1 MISKTDELLRLI
13 EEPDEG
19 VIASRTAARAKSSNP
34 AIDTL
39 VQQILASS
47 DSTKWKGEGKG
58 SAEANARDMAKILS
72 SIGITDI
79 NQFGQIT
86 KETPVIS
93 TDNLGNAYDTG
104 ETQKITTFGNKVT
117 GQEVP
122 NTYGERQGGNFFG
135 GTFTGEGNT
144 GYGAYIDASGVP
156 HFYTQGAS
164 SNDLA
169 NLMQELGPVG
179 NIALAIATGGLTI
192 PQQIAANFAL
202 QVMSGKDIG
211 DALKGAAASYAMS
224 QLPGMDVMKE
234 SSKFLNGLDDTGIL
248 SSTFKNAAMSGAK
261 ALITG
266 KDFGEA
272 LRTGALTG
280 GVNGALNAMLDTS
293 DFKELTKDL
302 SASQTKMVVNAVT
315 SAISG
320 KPLDQI
326 VINTAMSAAR
336 DAAAAE
342 RAKTESDVLDPYFKK
357 NTTKVADAEDRI
369 TLPSGIQLAG
379 VNTGTMSDAGNG
391 FSMSN
396 AGNEVYKVD
405 KIGAPIFAE
414 SPGADKLELPYG
426 TRLMSRY
433 EETEEVDPQ
442 TGKII
447 YKKPEGASWDANL
460 GAWLV
465 QEDPNKFFTS
475 ESVANDMALF
485 NSSQGDLKD
494 AASTTAST
502 SDDYLADF
510 FKSIGI
516 NSTDELSS
524 RQLSNQDILD
534 MIGYKSDTADSTATD
549 LLSGNKTTDSTATD
563 ALSGVKTADAGT
575 LTVTDKK
582 ATDGVNLDTGLD
594 TTKKVIPV
602 GGTDDVEVVAKRPVT
617 QELDLSVKPI
627 GLDVADLTL
636 ADIVAD
642 TTKVDDKTKVTPSN
656 KVTVTPDKVATPE
669 TPFVSTGQV
678 PPPSQDPYAKVK
690 FMQDIFGP
698 ELSNQFLTDVSM
710 QTPKSNDLEA
720 LLRLL
725 RG

>member
-19 VIASRTAARAKSSNP
+19 VIASRTAARANSSNP

-47 DSTKWKGEGKG
+47 DSSKWKGEGKG
-58 SAEANARDMAKILS
+58 SVEANARDMAKILS

-79 NQFGQIT
+79 KQFGQIT
-86 KETPVIS
+86 KEIPATS
-93 TDNLGNAYDTG
+93 TDELGNTYETG
-104 ETQKITTFGNKVT
+104 ETQKVSVFGNKLT

-122 NTYGERQGGNFFG
+122 NTYSERQTGNFFG

-156 HFYTQGAS
+156 HFYTQGAT

-169 NLMQELGPVG
+169 ILMQDLGPIG
-179 NIALAIATGGLTI
+179 QIGLAIATGGLSI

-202 QVMSGKDIG
+202 QVLSGKDIG
-211 DALKGAAASYAMS
+211 DAIKGATISYAMS
-224 QLPGMDVMKE
+224 KLPGMDVMKE

-248 SSTFKNAAMSGAK
+248 SSAFKNATMSGAK
-261 ALITG
+261 ALVTG
-266 KDFGEA
+266 GDFSEA

-280 GVNGALNAMLDTS
+280 GVNGALNAMLDTA

-342 RAKTESDVLDPYFKK
+342 RAKNESDVLDPYFTK
-357 NTTKVADAEDRI
+357 NTTKVADAEDSI

-391 FSMSN
+391 ISMSN
-396 AGNEVYKVD
+396 AGNEVYKVAST
-405 KIGAPIFAE
+405 GAAIYAE

-442 TGKII
+442 TGKTI

-510 FKSIGI
+510 LKSIGI
-516 NSTDELSS
+516 NSTDDLSS
-524 RQLSNQDILD
+524 RKLSNQDILD
-534 MIGYKSDTADSTATD
+534 MIGYKSDTA
-549 LLSGNKTTDSTATD
+549 DSTATD

-602 GGTDDVEVVAKRPVT
+602 GGTDDMEIVAKRPVT

-642 TTKVDDKTKVTPSN
+642 TTKVEDKTKVTTPN
-656 KVTVTPDKVATPE
+656 KVTVTPDKVATPD
-669 TPFVSTGQV
+669 TPFVPTGQV
-678 PPPSQDPYAKVK
+678 PPSSQDPYAKVK
-690 FMQDIFGP
+690 FMEDIFGP

>member
-1 MISKTDELLRLI
+1 MSAVDNLI
-13 EEPDEG
+13 
-19 VIASRTAARAKSSNP
+19 
-34 AIDTL
+34 
-39 VQQILASS
+39 QQILASS
-47 DSTKWKGEGKG
+47 NTAKWKGEGFG
-58 SAEANARDMAKILS
+58 SAEANAADMAKLLNE
-72 SIGITDI
+72 IGITDI
-79 NQFGQIT
+79 KQFGLINKTVDEEVQPDGQGGFIDSKGRPVDPKLV
-86 KETPVIS
+86 KEESQSGESNDRVFYTAP
-93 TDNLGNAYDTG
+93 TGTTQAY
-104 ETQKITTFGNKVT
+104 GNKVT
-117 GQEVP
+117 GQEIG
-122 NTYGERQGGNFFG
+122 NSYGERQNENAWG
-135 GTFTGEGNT
+135 GTYTGEGNT
-144 GYGAYIDASGVP
+144 AYRVYIDAQGNP
-156 HFYTQGAS
+156 QFYTTAAS

-169 NLMQELGPVG
+169 NLMQDFGPIG
-179 NIALAIATGGLTI
+179 QIGLAIATGGLSI

-202 QVMSGKDIG
+202 QVLSGKDIG
-211 DALKGAAASYAMS
+211 DAMKGAAASYAMS
-224 QLPGMDVMKE
+224 KLPGMDVMKE

-315 SAISG
+315 GAISG

-342 RAKTESDVLDPYFKK
+342 RAKNESDVIDPYFKK
-357 NTTKVADAEDRI
+357 NTTKVADAEDSI

-391 FSMSN
+391 AFKLEN
-396 AGNEVYKVD
+396 TGT
-405 KIGAPIFAE
+405 PLFAE
-414 SPGADKLELPYG
+414 SKGADKLQLPYG
-426 TRLMSRY
+426 TRLMSQS
-433 EETEEVDPQ
+433 EETSDVDSE
-442 TGKII
+442 TGKTV
-447 YKKPEGASWDANL
+447 YKKPENAYYDASIN
-460 GAWLV
+460 AWLV
-465 QEDPNKFFTS
+465 KEDPNQFFTS

-510 FKSIGI
+510 LKSMGI
-516 NSTDELSS
+516 TSTDDLYARELTA
-524 RQLSNQDILD
+524 QDILD
-534 MIGYKSDTADSTATD
+534 MANQKSNTTDST
-549 LLSGNKTTDSTATD
+549 LSGNKT
-563 ALSGVKTADAGT
+563 ADEGT
-575 LTVTDKK
+575 LTVTGKK
-582 ATDGVNLDTGLD
+582 ETDGVNLDTGLD
-594 TTKKVIPV
+594 VNKVTDMGTTTV
-602 GGTDDVEVVAKRPVT
+602 TAKRPVT
-617 QELDLSVKPI
+617 QELDLSVEPI
-627 GLDVADLTL
+627 KLDVADLTL

-642 TTKVDDKTKVTPSN
+642 TTKVDDKTKVT
-656 KVTVTPDKVATPE
+656 TPDKVVIPNKVATPTPE
-669 TPFVSTGQV
+669 TPFVPTGQV

-690 FMQDIFGP
+690 FMEDIFGP

-720 LLRLL
+720 LLRAL